1 MHFCL
6 VSVLI
11 SYKISARRNIYLE
24 SQHPGG
30 LDKIRELEAQ
40 GHPAKLE
47 IEEPVAVR
55 PTLTDL
61 TVCITLPQNS
71 DLSLHRK

>member
-1 MHFCL
+1 ML
-6 VSVLI
+6 N
-11 SYKISARRNIYLE
+11 KISARRNIYLE

-30 LDKIRELEAQ
+30 LEKIRELESQ

-61 TVCITLPQNS
+61 TVCTPFSVMVLWYQ
-71 DLSLHRK
+71 